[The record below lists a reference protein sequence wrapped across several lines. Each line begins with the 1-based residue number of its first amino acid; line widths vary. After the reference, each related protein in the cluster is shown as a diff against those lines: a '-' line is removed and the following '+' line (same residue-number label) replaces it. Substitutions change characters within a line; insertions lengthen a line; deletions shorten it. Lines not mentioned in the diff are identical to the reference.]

1 MYDKPDYLLNG
12 PRKYEEN
19 FSVDVAVQVEPEFV
33 QEQAQAKER
42 DLSASLE
49 ESDEASSSEEREL
62 NEYLQH
68 LYSL

>member
-19 FSVDVAVQVEPEFV
+19 FVDVAVQVEPEFV

-62 NEYLQH
+62 NEYLQQ